1 MYFNCQFE
9 IEDALVVITEI
20 EYTPKQSKTHYQEE
34 ILAHVTI
41 ESGYAIGFNGEDM
54 DFDYFLKEY
63 DFYLHDEVMK
73 KFLEDR
79 G

>member
-9 IEDALVVITEI
+9 IEDALVVVTEI

-34 ILAHVTI
+34 IPVHVTI
-41 ESGYAIGFNGEDM
+41 ESGYAVGFTGEDM
-54 DFDYFLKEY
+54 DFDYFLEEY
-63 DFYLHDEVMK
+63 NFYLHDEVLK
-73 KFLEDR
+73 RFLEGR